1 MKKKRTFGTFGV
13 AVFLAAS
20 LLVAG
25 CDATMPVTPQA
36 VISKMPA
43 PASVSV
49 TLDIRFHSDWTPQ
62 RRDKAHAAARLLE
75 TVINSNAFARQ
86 LAARHDLQRSEN
98 LSGAE
103 ILQIIRSGHTLATLR
118 NAGAN
123 HKPAVL
129 PLSVAPDTREYAHH
143 EGFTDLDTGII
154 YARRDWLDNQSACRL
169 AGLFA
174 HEYMHV
180 IGFTHTTFNHPW
192 LRLSV
197 PYAVGEMVVEL
208 AETHPEVHCAAPKK

>member
-1 MKKKRTFGTFGV
+1 MKKKRTLRTFGILGFLV
-13 AVFLAAS
+13 AY

-25 CDATMPVTPQA
+25 CEATAPVIPQA
-36 VISKMPA
+36 AIGTLTTPA
-43 PASVSV
+43 RVSV
-49 TLDIRFHSDWTPQ
+49 TLDIRVHSEWTPT
-62 RRDKAHAAARLLE
+62 RRDKVHAAARLLE
-75 TVINSNAFARQ
+75 TVLNSAAFARQ
-86 LAARHDLQRSEN
+86 LVARHDLQRSES

-103 ILQIIRSGHTLATLR
+103 ILQIIRSGHTLATRR

-123 HKPAVL
+123 HKSVVL

-154 YARRDWLDNQSACRL
+154 YTRKDWLDDQSACRL

-192 LRLSV
+192 RRLSV

-208 AETHPEVHCAAPKK
+208 AEAHMEVPCAAPKK